1 MQWLANVSVRRPIF
15 ATVLILVVLVFGIVG
30 YAQLGVDRF
39 PKVDFPTVSVITELP
54 GAAPKEVETEVSAKI
69 EEAVNTISGIDE
81 LRSTSS
87 EGVSQVFVT
96 FVLEKD
102 IEVAAQEVRDR
113 VSRVLSS
120 LPKGVEEPVVMKID
134 PDATPVLYIAVNAKA
149 PLAEITEVGD
159 KLVRRRL
166 ESTPGVGQVTVVGG
180 SKRQINVWLD
190 PARLRA
196 HGLTALDVERAISS
210 SNLTIPGGRIEAGPN
225 QQILRVRGRVE
236 KPAELARLSILEK
249 EGREV
254 RLGEVARIE
263 DGVETT
269 ETSAVRDGEPAVVL
283 SIRKQSG
290 ANSVVVVDQVKERME
305 EMRAELPK
313 GYSLEVVRDNTATIR
328 TSVAAVGEHLIL
340 GALFAGAVVLLFLG
354 NLRSTLIAAI
364 AIPVSIV
371 GTFALMWTQGFSLD
385 TITLLAL
392 ALAVGIVIDDAIV
405 VLENIHRH
413 IEEKGLSPIKASVIA
428 TREIGLAVLATT
440 LSLIAVFLPVAFM
453 SGIVGRFLKS
463 FGMTMAFSILVSMLV
478 SFTLTPMLSSRWL
491 KAHRPHAGTQGGA
504 DGSTKK
510 PLLERL
516 VDTVY
521 LPVERAYV
529 RLLAWVMRRRWV
541 VVVASVAT
549 LASTV
554 PLLAAVPKG
563 FLPKSD
569 EAQFEINVRT
579 PEGTSLDATEIATER
594 IARAVR
600 HLPEVTSTLLTIGD
614 NNERTPNLGRVYVR
628 LKDPDQRAQSQH
640 ELMDKVRHEIVAR
653 QPKEFEIDVSEVPMF
668 SGGWKQAPVM
678 YEISGPEL
686 TELEKYSKQLMDR
699 VKKVPGAVDVN
710 SSLVAG
716 KPELALSI
724 DRDRAADLGVK
735 VQDLASTLRLFVG
748 GGEVSTYEE
757 AGETYSIRVRG
768 EAKYR
773 SDLSGLSLLTVPSS
787 KHGSVPIL
795 DVVSSEA
802 ETGPASIMR
811 LNRRRQ
817 VLLFANLAPGTAQ
830 ATVMQAVEREIRALN
845 LPPGYRSAP
854 VGQSKEMG
862 RAGLAF
868 LVAFGLSFVFMYLVL
883 AAQFESWLHPITI
896 LLALPLTLPFALLS
910 VILFKQQLDIYSML
924 GLLVLF
930 GVVKKNSILQ
940 IDHTNQLRARGLD
953 RSTAILEA
961 NRERLRP
968 ILMTTLAFVAG
979 MLPLLLSSGIGAA
992 FNQATAG
999 VIVGGQALSLL
1010 LTLLATP
1017 VAYSLFDDLSVRFGK
1032 LFRLGRGKAER
1043 DRELEELSRM
1053 DPEAA
1058 PLLSSGAR

>member
-134 PDATPVLYIAVNAKA
+134 PDATPVLYVAVNAKA

-190 PARLRA
+190 PARLRS

-236 KPAELARLSILEK
+236 KPAELARLSIFDK

-290 ANSVVVVDQVKERME
+290 ANSVVVVDQVKERMA

-491 KAHRPHAGTQGGA
+491 KAHRPHAGSSGG
-504 DGSTKK
+504 GGETRK

-521 LPVERAYV
+521 MPVERAYV

-628 LKDPDQRAQSQH
+628 LKDPDQRPQSQH

-686 TELEKYSKQLMDR
+686 AELEKYSKQLLDR
-699 VKKVPGAVDVN
+699 VRKVPGAVDVN

-716 KPELALSI
+716 KPELALDI

-773 SDLSGLSLLTVPSS
+773 SALSGLSLLTVPSS

-862 RAGLAF
+862 RAGVAF

-953 RSTAILEA
+953 RATAILEA

-1032 LFRLGRGKAER
+1032 LFRLGRAKAER